1 MSKLALGLSLCNDML
16 GSADRTNHRTKDS
29 QRVIRITVR
38 IKDTHR
44 RRNEQMSQPPVDRE
58 SLQVLLARIHERL
71 NEAGSVD
78 AGSREMLGQVMGDI
92 ERALAQGTPPSGA
105 ISGSG
110 AAIPAS
116 VSATA
121 DASAT
126 GATEVNTSRL
136 EALAVRFEAD
146 HPSLA
151 ATLRRLVD
159 LLSEVGI

>member
-1 MSKLALGLSLCNDML
+1 
-16 GSADRTNHRTKDS
+16 
-29 QRVIRITVR
+29 
-38 IKDTHR
+38 
-44 RRNEQMSQPPVDRE
+44 MSQLPADRE

-78 AGSREMLGQVMGDI
+78 SGSREMLTQVMADI
-92 ERALAQGTPPSGA
+92 ERALAQSA
-105 ISGSG
+105 
-110 AAIPAS
+110 PAG
-116 VSATA
+116 
-121 DASAT
+121 
-126 GATEVNTSRL
+126 GATEANTSRL

>member
-1 MSKLALGLSLCNDML
+1 MTQLPA
-16 GSADRTNHRTKDS
+16 
-29 QRVIRITVR
+29 
-38 IKDTHR
+38 
-44 RRNEQMSQPPVDRE
+44 DRE

-78 AGSREMLGQVMGDI
+78 AGSREMLTQVMGDI
-92 ERALAQGTPPSGA
+92 ERALAAQGAPPQGA
-105 ISGSG
+105 
-110 AAIPAS
+110 P
-116 VSATA
+116 VQ
-121 DASAT
+121 
-126 GATEVNTSRL
+126 ATEANTSRL

>member
-1 MSKLALGLSLCNDML
+1 
-16 GSADRTNHRTKDS
+16 
-29 QRVIRITVR
+29 
-38 IKDTHR
+38 
-44 RRNEQMSQPPVDRE
+44 MSQPPVDRE

-92 ERALAQGTPPSGA
+92 ERALAEGTPPGA
-105 ISGSG
+105 GIAGSSV
-110 AAIPAS
+110 AATPAGG
-116 VSATA
+116 SATA
-121 DASAT
+121 DTSAT
-126 GATEVNTSRL
+126 GATEANTSRL

>member
-92 ERALAQGTPPSGA
+92 ERALAQGTP
-105 ISGSG
+105 
-110 AAIPAS
+110 
-116 VSATA
+116 
-121 DASAT
+121 
-126 GATEVNTSRL
+126 EVPEANTSRL

>member
-1 MSKLALGLSLCNDML
+1 
-16 GSADRTNHRTKDS
+16 
-29 QRVIRITVR
+29 
-38 IKDTHR
+38 
-44 RRNEQMSQPPVDRE
+44 MSQPPVDRE

-92 ERALAQGTPPSGA
+92 ERALAQGTP
-105 ISGSG
+105 
-110 AAIPAS
+110 
-116 VSATA
+116 
-121 DASAT
+121 
-126 GATEVNTSRL
+126 EVPEANTSRL

>member
-1 MSKLALGLSLCNDML
+1 
-16 GSADRTNHRTKDS
+16 
-29 QRVIRITVR
+29 
-38 IKDTHR
+38 
-44 RRNEQMSQPPVDRE
+44 MSQPPVDRE

-92 ERALAQGTPPSGA
+92 ERALAQGTPPSGTIA
-105 ISGSG
+105 GSG
-110 AAIPAS
+110 AATTPAS

-121 DASAT
+121 DTYAT
-126 GATEVNTSRL
+126 GVTEANTSRL

>member
-1 MSKLALGLSLCNDML
+1 
-16 GSADRTNHRTKDS
+16 
-29 QRVIRITVR
+29 
-38 IKDTHR
+38 
-44 RRNEQMSQPPVDRE
+44 MSQLPADRE

-78 AGSREMLGQVMGDI
+78 SSSREMLTQVMADI
-92 ERALAQGTPPSGA
+92 ERALAESAPAT
-105 ISGSG
+105 SG
-110 AAIPAS
+110 AA
-116 VSATA
+116 
-121 DASAT
+121 DA
-126 GATEVNTSRL
+126 NTSRL